1 MDFKLENILNKLTK
15 GYSELDKKIVNYFSD
30 KENGEF
36 IKGYFSEILSGFSS
50 ENNNTVFFKKIS
62 NDKDIKTFSNVLIN
76 HIKSKS
82 EKKNVK
88 SSFNK
93 INEIDYFII
102 RFDLNI
108 MTSTH
113 YYFVYKNY
121 TYLFDLRSLKEN
133 YDNEIKHFKKIISK
147 VTLS

>member
-15 GYSELDKKIVNYFSD
+15 CYSELDKKIVNYFSD

-36 IKGYFSEILSGFSS
+36 IKGCFSEILNGFSS
-50 ENNNTVFFKKIS
+50 EDNNTVFFKKIS

-102 RFDLNI
+102 RFDQNI

-113 YYFVYKNY
+113 YCSMYKNY
-121 TYLFDLRSLKEN
+121 TYLFDLISLKEN
-133 YDNEIKHFKKIISK
+133 FDNEIMHFKKIISK

>member
-1 MDFKLENILNKLTK
+1 MGFTV
-15 GYSELDKKIVNYFSD
+15 KITTLF
-30 KENGEF
+30 F
-36 IKGYFSEILSGFSS
+36 I
-50 ENNNTVFFKKIS
+50 KKIS

-82 EKKNVK
+82 ERKNVK

-102 RFDLNI
+102 RFDQNI